1 MRYTIRMNIQRLLPF
16 IICIGLSLAAGFLG
30 SFYTIDSISTWYQF
44 LTRPFWTPPNWVF
57 GPVWTTL
64 YVLMG
69 ISAGLVW
76 RTDKKGKW
84 WVLALFFAHL
94 IVNVAWSVV
103 FFGMHDPVSGLLII
117 KALWLL
123 IVALML
129 VFWRY
134 SRTATYLLIP
144 YLVWVTYASTLNL
157 GIIMLNP

>member
-1 MRYTIRMNIQRLLPF
+1 MKMKQLLPF
-16 IICIGLSLAAGFLG
+16 LVCVALSLAAGFIG

-44 LTRPFWTPPNWVF
+44 LTRPSWTPPNWVF

-69 ISAGLVW
+69 ISAALVW
-76 RTDKKGKW
+76 RTGKQGTR
-84 WVLALFFAHL
+84 WVLTLFFAHL
-94 IVNVAWSVV
+94 VVNVAWSVV

-123 IVALML
+123 IVALMIL
-129 VFWRY
+129 FWRY

-144 YLVWVTYASTLNL
+144 YLVWVTYATTLNL